1 MKRLQFLKAA
11 KNAILEHQP
20 FSAPLHLSKITQQRD
35 RQIQINTDELSSE
48 QLVELRQHTYQK
60 LCYERR
66 RCSARALN
74 YDVSNHIRLYL
85 MHKQLAVFTKQS
97 GPQ

>member
-1 MKRLQFLKAA
+1 MKRLQFLKASQ
-11 KNAILEHQP
+11 NAILQHQP
-20 FSAPLHLSKITQQRD
+20 SSAAIHLSKITQQRD
-35 RQIQINTDELSSE
+35 RQIQINIDELSSE

-66 RCSARALN
+66 RCSARAIN
-74 YDVSNHIRLYL
+74 YDVNNHIRLYL
-85 MHKQLAVFTKQS
+85 IHKQLAVLTKQS